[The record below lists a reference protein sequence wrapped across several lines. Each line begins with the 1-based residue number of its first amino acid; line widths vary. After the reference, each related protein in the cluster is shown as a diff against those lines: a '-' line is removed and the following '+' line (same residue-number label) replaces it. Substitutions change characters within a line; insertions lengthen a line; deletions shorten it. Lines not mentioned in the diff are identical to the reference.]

1 MCWAQVKPALK
12 YLTDPKYEHDRPKN
26 THSSTHDKYF
36 KEQIM
41 SKQQYNLHTKTDYLN
56 RKMFLD
62 PAGPVTIQ
70 RFEEVKYKKI
80 ADFEA
85 TARGFFWQPEEISLT
100 KDSNDFKD
108 ASDAVKHI
116 FTSNLLRQT
125 ALDSLQGRGPSQIF
139 MPVISLPELEALV
152 YNWTFFET
160 NIHSK
165 SYSHIIRNIYNV
177 PKDVFNTIHDTKEIV
192 DMASS
197 VGDYYEALHMVN
209 CRKQMGETVTEHEH
223 VRAIWMALH
232 ASYALEAF
240 RFMVSFATSLAMV
253 ENRIFIGNG
262 NIISLILQ
270 DELLHKGWT
279 AYLINQVIKEDPRF
293 LVAKE
298 ECEQEVYQLYMDVI
312 REEKAWA
319 DYLFNKGPVIGLNAN
334 ILKDFVDYTAVG
346 ALKDIGIKYQGIAPK
361 STPIPWFNKHTDTSK
376 KQTALQENESTNYV
390 IGVMSEGIDYDALPA
405 L

>member
-1 MCWAQVKPALK
+1 
-12 YLTDPKYEHDRPKN
+12 
-26 THSSTHDKYF
+26 
-36 KEQIM
+36 M
-41 SKQQYNLHTKTDYLN
+41 SREQYNLKTKTDYVN

-80 ADFEA
+80 ADFET
-85 TARGFFWQPEEISLT
+85 TARGFFWVPEEISLT
-100 KDSNDFKD
+100 KDANDFKD

-139 MPVISLPELEALV
+139 TPVVSLPELEALV

-160 NIHSK
+160 NIHSR

-177 PKDVFNTIHDTKEIV
+177 PKEVFNTIHDTEEIV
-192 DMASS
+192 GMASS
-197 VGDYYEALHMVN
+197 VGNYYDSLHQIN
-209 CRKQMGETVTEHEH
+209 CRKEAGEKINEKTHIK
-223 VRAIWMALH
+223 AIYLALH

-253 ENRIFIGNG
+253 ENKIFIGNG

-279 AYLINQVIKEDPRF
+279 AYLINQVVKEDPRF
-293 LVAKE
+293 AE
-298 ECEQEVYQLYMDVI
+298 ARDECQQEVYQLYMDVI
-312 REEKAWA
+312 REEKEWA
-319 DYLFNKGPVIGLNAN
+319 DYLFKLGPVIGLNAN
-334 ILKDFVDYTAVG
+334 ILKEFVDYTAAD
-346 ALKDIGIKYQGIAPK
+346 ALKQIGIKYNQPAPK
-361 STPIPWFNKHTDTSK
+361 TTPIPWFNKHSDTSK

-390 IGVMSEGIDYDALPA
+390 IGVMGDSIDYNELPM

>member
-1 MCWAQVKPALK
+1 
-12 YLTDPKYEHDRPKN
+12 
-26 THSSTHDKYF
+26 
-36 KEQIM
+36 M
-41 SKQQYNLHTKTDYLN
+41 SKQQYNLNTKTDYLG

-108 ASDAVKHI
+108 ASEAVKHI

-125 ALDSLQGRGPSQIF
+125 ALDSLQGRGPTQVF
-139 MPVISLPELEALV
+139 TPVCSLPELEALM
-152 YNWTFFET
+152 YNWGFFET

-197 VGDYYEALHMVN
+197 VGDYYDALHKLN
-209 CRKQMGETVTEHEH
+209 CAKEADTHVEEQEHI
-223 VRAIWMALH
+223 RAIWLALN

-253 ENRIFIGNG
+253 ENRIFMGNG

-279 AYLINQVIKEDPRF
+279 AYLINQVIKEDARF
-293 LVAKE
+293 ASARI
-298 ECEQEVYQLYMDVI
+298 ECEAEVYQLYMDVI
-312 REEKAWA
+312 REEKEWA
-319 DYLFNKGPVIGLNAN
+319 DYLFKKGPVIGLNAQ

-346 ALKDIGIKYQGIAPK
+346 ALKDIGIKYQASAPK
-361 STPIPWFNKHTDTSK
+361 TTPIPWFNKHTDTSK
-376 KQTALQENESTNYV
+376 KQTALQESESTSYV
-390 IGVMSEGIDYDALPA
+390 IGVMSDAIDYDALPSV
-405 L
+405 

>member
-1 MCWAQVKPALK
+1 
-12 YLTDPKYEHDRPKN
+12 
-26 THSSTHDKYF
+26 
-36 KEQIM
+36 M
-41 SKQQYNLHTKTDYLN
+41 SKAQYNLNTKTDYLG

-70 RFEEVKYKKI
+70 RFEEVKYPKI
-80 ADFEA
+80 QKIEQ
-85 TARGFFWQPEEISLT
+85 TARGFFWVPEEISLS
-100 KDSNDFKD
+100 KDANDFKD

-139 MPVISLPELEALV
+139 TPVVSLPELEALM

-160 NIHSK
+160 NIHSR

-177 PKDVFNTIHDTKEIV
+177 PKDVFNTIHDTQEII
-192 DMASS
+192 DMASN
-197 VGDYYEALHMVN
+197 VGDYYDALHIVN
-209 CRKQMGETVTEHEH
+209 CRKELGETINEKDHIK
-223 VRAIWMALH
+223 AIWFALH

-253 ENRIFIGNG
+253 ENKIFIGNG

-270 DELLHKGWT
+270 DELLHKEWT
-279 AYLINQVIKEDPRF
+279 AYLINQVVKEDPRF
-293 LVAKE
+293 AAIKA
-298 ECEQEVYQLYMDVI
+298 ECEQEVYNMYMDVI

-334 ILKDFVDYTAVG
+334 ILKDFMDYTATG
-346 ALKDIGIKYQGIAPK
+346 ALKEIGIKYHNPAPK
-361 STPIPWFNKHTDTSK
+361 STPIPWFNKHSDTSK
-376 KQTALQENESTNYV
+376 KQSALQETESTNYV
-390 IGVMSEGIDYDALPA
+390 IGVMGEALDYSALPNI
-405 L
+405 

>member
-1 MCWAQVKPALK
+1 
-12 YLTDPKYEHDRPKN
+12 
-26 THSSTHDKYF
+26 
-36 KEQIM
+36 M
-41 SKQQYNLHTKTDYLN
+41 SKQQYNLTTKTDYLN

-70 RFEEVKYKKI
+70 RFEEVKYSKI
-80 ADFEA
+80 AKFEE

-100 KDSNDFKD
+100 KDANDFKD

-125 ALDSLQGRGPSQIF
+125 ALDSLQGRAPSQVF
-139 MPVISLPELEALV
+139 MPVVSLPELEALI
-152 YNWTFFET
+152 YNWSFFET

-177 PKDVFNTIHDTKEIV
+177 PKEVFNTIHDTQEII

-197 VGDYYEALHMVN
+197 VGKYYEDLHRINCAKALGQPV
-209 CRKQMGETVTEHEH
+209 EEIEH

-253 ENRIFIGNG
+253 ENKIFIGNG

-279 AYLINQVIKEDPRF
+279 AYIINQVIKDDSRF
-293 LVAKE
+293 ASIKQ
-298 ECEQEVYQLYMDVI
+298 ECEGEVNQLYADVI

-334 ILKDFVDYTAVG
+334 VLKDFVDYTAVG
-346 ALKDIGIKYQGIAPK
+346 ALKEIGIKYQGNSPK
-361 STPIPWFNKHTDTSK
+361 STPIPWFTKHVDTSK
-376 KQTALQENESTNYV
+376 KQSALQETESTNYV
-390 IGVMSEGIDYDALPA
+390 LGVMGEQLDYDQLPN

>member
-1 MCWAQVKPALK
+1 M
-12 YLTDPKYEHDRPKN
+12 
-26 THSSTHDKYF
+26 ST
-36 KEQIM
+36 
-41 SKQQYNLHTKTDYLN
+41 QQYNLKTKTDYLG

-70 RFEEVKYKKI
+70 RFEEVRYPKI
-80 ADFEA
+80 ANFEA
-85 TARGFFWQPEEISLT
+85 TARGFFWQPEEISLS
-100 KDSNDFKD
+100 KDANDFKD

-125 ALDSLQGRGPSQIF
+125 ALDSLQGRGPTQVF
-139 MPVISLPELEALV
+139 TPVCSLPEVEALM
-152 YNWTFFET
+152 YNWGFFET

-177 PKDVFNTIHDTKEIV
+177 PKDVFNTIHDTEEIV
-192 DMASS
+192 GMASS
-197 VGDYYEALHMVN
+197 VGKYYDALHVLN
-209 CRKQMGETVTEHEH
+209 CYKETGTDVAESHH
-223 VRAIWMALH
+223 IKAIWLALN

-253 ENRIFIGNG
+253 ENKIFIGNG

-279 AYLINQVIKEDPRF
+279 AYLINQVVKEDSRF
-293 LVAKE
+293 ADIKA
-298 ECEQEVYQLYMDVI
+298 ECEAEVYALYMDVI
-312 REEKAWA
+312 REEKEWA

-346 ALKDIGIKYQGIAPK
+346 ALKDIGIKYQATAPK
-361 STPIPWFNKHTDTSK
+361 STPIPWFNKHVDTSK
-376 KQTALQENESTNYV
+376 KQTALQESESTNYV
-390 IGVMSEGIDYDALPA
+390 IGAMSEVLDYDALPA

>member
-1 MCWAQVKPALK
+1 
-12 YLTDPKYEHDRPKN
+12 
-26 THSSTHDKYF
+26 
-36 KEQIM
+36 M
-41 SKQQYNLHTKTDYLN
+41 SKQQYNLNTKTDYLN

-62 PAGPVTIQ
+62 PEGPVTIQ
-70 RFEEVKYKKI
+70 RFEEVKYQKI
-80 ADFEA
+80 ANFET
-85 TARGFFWQPEEISLT
+85 TARGFFWVPEEISLT
-100 KDSNDFKD
+100 KDANDFKD

-139 MPVISLPELEALV
+139 TPVVSLPELEALV

-160 NIHSK
+160 NIHSR

-177 PKDVFNTIHDTKEIV
+177 PKEVFNTIHDTQEIV
-192 DMASS
+192 SMASS
-197 VGDYYEALHMVN
+197 VGNYYDALHKIN
-209 CRKQMGETVTEHEH
+209 CLKEIGGDVKEGEHIK
-223 VRAIWMALH
+223 AIYMALH

-240 RFMVSFATSLAMV
+240 RFMVSFATSLSMV
-253 ENRIFIGNG
+253 ENKIFIGNG

-279 AYLINQVIKEDPRF
+279 AFLINQVVKEDPRF
-293 LVAKE
+293 AKVAE
-298 ECEQEVYQLYMDVI
+298 ECREEVYALYMDVI

-319 DYLFNKGPVIGLNAN
+319 DYLFKMGPVIGLNATV
-334 ILKDFVDYTAVG
+334 LKDFVDYTAVG
-346 ALKDIGIKYQGIAPK
+346 ALKDIGIKYLASAPK

-390 IGVMSEGIDYDALPA
+390 IGVMSDSIDYNELPN

>member
-1 MCWAQVKPALK
+1 
-12 YLTDPKYEHDRPKN
+12 
-26 THSSTHDKYF
+26 
-36 KEQIM
+36 M
-41 SKQQYNLHTKTDYLN
+41 SKQQYNLNTKTDYLS

-70 RFEEVKYKKI
+70 RFEEVKYNKI
-80 ADFEA
+80 ADFEK
-85 TARGFFWQPEEISLT
+85 TARGFFWVPEEVSLT
-100 KDSNDFKD
+100 KDAQDFKD

-116 FTSNLLRQT
+116 FTSNLLRKT
-125 ALDSLQGRGPSQIF
+125 ALDSLQGRGPSQVF
-139 MPVISLPELEALV
+139 APVISLPELEALI

-160 NIHSK
+160 NIHSR

-177 PKDVFNTIHDTKEIV
+177 PKEVFNTIHDTKEIV

-197 VGDYYEALHMVN
+197 VGLYYDKLHMIN
-209 CRKQMGETVTEHEH
+209 CIIETGEKIDEEKHIK
-223 VRAIWMALH
+223 AIWMALH

-253 ENRIFIGNG
+253 ENKIFIGNG

-279 AYLINQVIKEDPRF
+279 AFLINQVVKEDPRF
-293 LVAKE
+293 AKVKA
-298 ECEQEVYQLYMDVI
+298 ECEQEVYELYLDVI
-312 REEKAWA
+312 REEKTWA
-319 DYLFNKGPVIGLNAN
+319 DYLFNKGPVIGLNAG
-334 ILKDFVDYTAVG
+334 ILKDFVDYTAVA
-346 ALKDIGIKYQGIAPK
+346 ALKDIGIKYHNPAPK
-361 STPIPWFNKHTDTSK
+361 STPIPWFNKHSDTSK

-390 IGVMSEGIDYDALPA
+390 IGVMSDGIDYDALPA

>member
-1 MCWAQVKPALK
+1 
-12 YLTDPKYEHDRPKN
+12 
-26 THSSTHDKYF
+26 
-36 KEQIM
+36 M
-41 SKQQYNLHTKTDYLN
+41 SKAQYNLTTKTDYLN

-80 ADFEA
+80 ADYDT

-100 KDSNDFKD
+100 KDSADFKD

-125 ALDSLQGRGPSQIF
+125 ALDSLQGRGPTQVF
-139 MPVISLPELEALV
+139 TPVCSIPELEALM
-152 YNWTFFET
+152 YNWGFFET

-177 PKDVFNTIHDTKEIV
+177 PKDVFNTIHDTQEIV
-192 DMASS
+192 GMASS
-197 VGDYYEALHMVN
+197 VGKHYDKLHQIN
-209 CRKQMGETVTEHEH
+209 CAVECNGDIKEEDHI
-223 VRAIWMALH
+223 RAIWMALH

-253 ENRIFIGNG
+253 ENKIFIGNG

-279 AYLINQVIKEDPRF
+279 AYIINQVVKEDPRF
-293 LVAKE
+293 AQAKI
-298 ECEQEVYQLYMDVI
+298 ECEAEVYELYMDVI
-312 REEKAWA
+312 REEKEWA
-319 DYLFNKGPVIGLNAN
+319 KYLFKLGPVIGLNAN
-334 ILKDFVDYTAVG
+334 ILIDFVDYTAVG
-346 ALKDIGIKYQGIAPK
+346 ALKDIGIKYLSTAPK

-390 IGVMSEGIDYDALPA
+390 IGIMGEALDYDALPE

>member
-1 MCWAQVKPALK
+1 
-12 YLTDPKYEHDRPKN
+12 
-26 THSSTHDKYF
+26 
-36 KEQIM
+36 M
-41 SKQQYNLHTKTDYLN
+41 SKAQYNLNTKTDYLN

-80 ADFEA
+80 ADFET
-85 TARGFFWQPEEISLT
+85 TARGFFWVPEEISLS
-100 KDSNDFKD
+100 KDANDFKD

-125 ALDSLQGRGPSQIF
+125 ALDSLQGRGPSQVF
-139 MPVISLPELEALV
+139 SPVISLPELEALV

-160 NIHSK
+160 NIHSR

-177 PKDVFNTIHDTKEIV
+177 PKDVFNTIHDTEEIV
-192 DMASS
+192 SMASS
-197 VGDYYEALHMVN
+197 VGDYYDALHVIN
-209 CRKQMGETVTEHEH
+209 CRKEIGEIITEKEH
-223 VRAIWMALH
+223 IKAIYMALH

-253 ENRIFIGNG
+253 ENKIFIGNG

-279 AYLINQVIKEDPRF
+279 AFLINQVVKEDTRF
-293 LVAKE
+293 AEVKA
-298 ECEQEVYQLYMDVI
+298 ECEQEVYNLYMDVI
-312 REEKAWA
+312 REEKEWA
-319 DYLFNKGPVIGLNAN
+319 TYLFKLGPVIGLNAN
-334 ILKDFVDYTAVG
+334 ILRDFVDYTAVG
-346 ALKDIGIKYQGIAPK
+346 ALKEIGIKYNNPAPK

-376 KQTALQENESTNYV
+376 KQTALQESESTNYV
-390 IGVMSEGIDYDALPA
+390 IGVMSEVLDYDSLPN

>member
-1 MCWAQVKPALK
+1 
-12 YLTDPKYEHDRPKN
+12 
-26 THSSTHDKYF
+26 
-36 KEQIM
+36 M
-41 SKQQYNLHTKTDYLN
+41 SRQQYDLSKKSDYLN

-62 PAGPVTIQ
+62 PAGPVVVQ

-80 ADFEA
+80 ADFES

-152 YNWTFFET
+152 FNWTFFET

-177 PKDVFNTIHDTKEIV
+177 PKDVFNTIHDTQEIV

-197 VGDYYEALHMVN
+197 VGKYYEDLHRVN
-209 CRKQMGETVTEHEH
+209 CAKELGQPVEEVEH
-223 VRAIWMALH
+223 VRAVWMALH

-253 ENRIFIGNG
+253 ENKIFMGNG

-279 AYLINQVIKEDPRF
+279 AYLINQVIKEDERF
-293 LVAKE
+293 VAAKQ
-298 ECEQEVYQLYMDVI
+298 ECESEVYELYMDVI

-334 ILKDFVDYTAVG
+334 ILKDFVDYTAAG
-346 ALKDIGIKYQGIAPK
+346 ALKDIGIKYQAPAPK
-361 STPIPWFNKHTDTSK
+361 TTPIPWFNKHTNSSN
-376 KQTALQENESTNYV
+376 KQSALQETESTSYV
-390 IGVMSEGIDYDALPA
+390 IGVMTADVDYDQLPN

>member
-1 MCWAQVKPALK
+1 
-12 YLTDPKYEHDRPKN
+12 
-26 THSSTHDKYF
+26 
-36 KEQIM
+36 M
-41 SKQQYNLHTKTDYLN
+41 SKRQYNLTNKTDYVN

-70 RFEEVKYKKI
+70 RFEEVKYNKI
-80 ADFEA
+80 ADYEK
-85 TARGFFWQPEEISLT
+85 TARGFFWVPEEINLT
-100 KDSNDFKD
+100 KDANDFKD
-108 ASDAVKHI
+108 ASAAVKHI

-125 ALDSLQGRGPSQIF
+125 ALDSLQGRAPSQVF
-139 MPVISLPELEALV
+139 MPVISLPELEALI

-160 NIHSK
+160 NIHSR

-192 DMASS
+192 DMAAS
-197 VGDYYEALHMVN
+197 VGRYYDQLHEIN
-209 CRKQMGETVTEHEH
+209 CRKEIGETISEKDH
-223 VRAIWMALH
+223 VRAIYMALH

-279 AYLINQVIKEDPRF
+279 AWLINQVVKEDPRF
-293 LVAKE
+293 AAAKQ
-298 ECEQEVYQLYMDVI
+298 ECEQEVYQLYLDVI
-312 REEKAWA
+312 AEEKAWA
-319 DYLFNKGPVIGLNAN
+319 DYLFKLGPVIGLNAA

-346 ALKDIGIKYQGIAPK
+346 ALKDIGIKYQATAPR

-376 KQTALQENESTNYV
+376 KQSALQETESTNYV
-390 IGVMSEGIDYDALPA
+390 IGVMGENLDYDALPA
-405 L
+405 I

>member
-1 MCWAQVKPALK
+1 
-12 YLTDPKYEHDRPKN
+12 
-26 THSSTHDKYF
+26 
-36 KEQIM
+36 M
-41 SKQQYNLHTKTDYLN
+41 SKEQYNLATKTDYLH

-70 RFEEVKYKKI
+70 RFEEVKYNKLVK
-80 ADFEA
+80 FEQE
-85 TARGFFWQPEEISLT
+85 ARGFFWIPEEVSLT
-100 KDSNDFKD
+100 KDANDFKES
-108 ASDAVKHI
+108 SDTVKHI

-125 ALDSLQGRGPSQIF
+125 ALDSLQGRGPAQVF
-139 MPVISLPELEALV
+139 TPVVGIPELEALM
-152 YNWTFFET
+152 YNWSFFET
-160 NIHSK
+160 NIHSR

-197 VGDYYEALHMVN
+197 VGKYYDELHRINCHKELSSEMTGMVLE
-209 CRKQMGETVTEHEH
+209 QEHI
-223 VRAIWMALH
+223 RAIWLALN

-270 DELLHKGWT
+270 DEILHKDWT
-279 AYLINQVIKEDPRF
+279 AWIINQVVKEDPRF
-293 LVAKE
+293 AAAKT
-298 ECEQEVYQLYMDVI
+298 ECEAEVYQMYLDVI

-319 DYLFNKGPVIGLNAN
+319 DYLFQKGPVIGLNAN

-346 ALKDIGIKYQGIAPK
+346 ALKEIGIKYQEPAPR
-361 STPIPWFNKHTDTSK
+361 STPIPWFMKHVDTSK
-376 KQTALQENESTNYV
+376 KQSALQETESTNYV
-390 IGVMSEGIDYDALPA
+390 LGVMSEELDYDDLPN

>member
-1 MCWAQVKPALK
+1 
-12 YLTDPKYEHDRPKN
+12 
-26 THSSTHDKYF
+26 
-36 KEQIM
+36 M
-41 SKQQYNLHTKTDYLN
+41 SKQQYNLHTKTDYLQ

-70 RFEEVKYKKI
+70 RFEEVKYNKV
-80 ADFEA
+80 ADFEK
-85 TARGFFWQPEEISLT
+85 TARGFFWVPEEISLT
-100 KDSNDFKD
+100 KDAQDFKD

-139 MPVISLPELEALV
+139 TPVVSLPELEALV

-160 NIHSK
+160 NIHSR

-177 PKDVFNTIHDTKEIV
+177 PKDVFNTIHDTQEIV
-192 DMASS
+192 SMASS
-197 VGDYYEALHMVN
+197 VGNYYEALHQIN
-209 CRKQMGETVTEHEH
+209 CRKELGEAVTEDEH
-223 VRAIWMALH
+223 IRAIWMALH

-253 ENRIFIGNG
+253 ENKIFIGNG

-279 AYLINQVIKEDPRF
+279 AYLINQVVKEDPRF
-293 LVAKE
+293 AKVKA
-298 ECEQEVYQLYMDVI
+298 ECEQEVYELYLDVI
-312 REEKAWA
+312 REEKTWA
-319 DYLFNKGPVIGLNAN
+319 DYLFQRGPVIGLNAG
-334 ILKDFVDYTAVG
+334 ILKEFVDYTAVA
-346 ALKDIGIKYQGIAPK
+346 ALKDIGIKYHNPAPK
-361 STPIPWFNKHTDTSK
+361 STPIPWFNKHSDTSK

-390 IGVMSEGIDYDALPA
+390 IGVMSDGIDYDALPA

>member
-1 MCWAQVKPALK
+1 
-12 YLTDPKYEHDRPKN
+12 
-26 THSSTHDKYF
+26 
-36 KEQIM
+36 M
-41 SKQQYNLHTKTDYLN
+41 SQAQYNLNTKTDYLN

-70 RFEEVKYKKI
+70 RFEEVKYNKI
-80 ADFEA
+80 ADFEK
-85 TARGFFWQPEEISLT
+85 TARGFFWVPEEISLS
-100 KDSNDFKD
+100 KDANDFKES
-108 ASDAVKHI
+108 SDAVKHI

-139 MPVISLPELEALV
+139 MPVVSLPELEALV

-160 NIHSK
+160 NIHSR

-197 VGDYYEALHMVN
+197 VGNYYEALHKIN
-209 CRKQMGETVTEHEH
+209 CQKEIDSTKVSEEEHIK
-223 VRAIWMALH
+223 AIYLALH

-253 ENRIFIGNG
+253 ENKIFIGNG

-279 AYLINQVIKEDPRF
+279 AFLINQVVKEDPRF
-293 LVAKE
+293 AKVKA
-298 ECEQEVYQLYMDVI
+298 ECEQEVYNLYMDVI
-312 REEKAWA
+312 REEKEWA

-334 ILKDFVDYTAVG
+334 ILKEFVDYTAVG
-346 ALKDIGIKYQGIAPK
+346 ALKDIGIKYNNPAPK
-361 STPIPWFNKHTDTSK
+361 STPIPWFNKHVNTSS

-390 IGVMSEGIDYDALPA
+390 IGVMSDTLNYDELPS

>member
-1 MCWAQVKPALK
+1 M
-12 YLTDPKYEHDRPKN
+12 
-26 THSSTHDKYF
+26 
-36 KEQIM
+36 
-41 SKQQYNLHTKTDYLN
+41 
-56 RKMFLD
+56 
-62 PAGPVTIQ
+62 
-70 RFEEVKYKKI
+70 
-80 ADFEA
+80 
-85 TARGFFWQPEEISLT
+85 
-100 KDSNDFKD
+100 
-108 ASDAVKHI
+108 
-116 FTSNLLRQT
+116 
-125 ALDSLQGRGPSQIF
+125 
-139 MPVISLPELEALV
+139 
-152 YNWTFFET
+152 YNWGFFET

-197 VGDYYEALHMVN
+197 VGKYYDALHLVN
-209 CRKQMGETVTEHEH
+209 CRKEVGEAINEHEH
-223 VRAIWMALH
+223 VKAIWMALN

-253 ENRIFIGNG
+253 ENKLFIGNG

-279 AYLINQVIKEDPRF
+279 AYLINQVVKEDPRF
-293 LVAKE
+293 VKAKA

-319 DYLFNKGPVIGLNAN
+319 DYLFNKGPVIGLNAA
-334 ILKDFVDYTAVG
+334 ILKEFVDYTAVG
-346 ALKDIGIKYQGIAPK
+346 ALKDIGIKYLSPAPK
-361 STPIPWFNKHTDTSK
+361 STPIPWFNKHSDTSK

-390 IGVMSEGIDYDALPA
+390 IGVMSDSIDYDALPS